1 MYPLGLKHETI
12 VSNLNAVNLST
23 AWHSLAEVSSC
34 CAFFAKQVLLE
45 YLTLK
50 KVISEKLIWKT
61 SKKKDDD
68 GRHLIFQVYAR
79 GDIW

>member
-1 MYPLGLKHETI
+1 MKQVYLI
-12 VSNLNAVNLST
+12 LNDVHLST
-23 AWHSLAEVSSC
+23 AGQSLAEVSSC

-45 YLTLK
+45 NLTLK
-50 KVISEKLIWKT
+50 VISRKLISKT
-61 SKKKDDD
+61 SKKKHDD